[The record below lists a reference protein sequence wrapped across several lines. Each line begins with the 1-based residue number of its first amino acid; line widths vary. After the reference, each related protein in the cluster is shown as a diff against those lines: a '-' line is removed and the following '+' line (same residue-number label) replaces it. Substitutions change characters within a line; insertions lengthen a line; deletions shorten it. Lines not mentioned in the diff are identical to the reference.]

1 MLEGITKP
9 SKTAMGSLMA
19 PLRMNVGSVFTSVYH
34 QIGGCSSGGAG
45 IEVAHMLPEA
55 KGISH
60 SMFHFEVFPN

>member
-1 MLEGITKP
+1 
-9 SKTAMGSLMA
+9 MA